1 MSIGKNVRSPSNEHL
16 YSPVAEIHYTI
27 SIWESDDSY
36 HAIVPWNLTIC
47 TTAREG
53 LGARLVIG

>member
-1 MSIGKNVRSPSNEHL
+1 MPT
-16 YSPVAEIHYTI
+16 VAAALQGYCDVSVTA
-27 SIWESDDSY
+27 SGGESDDSY